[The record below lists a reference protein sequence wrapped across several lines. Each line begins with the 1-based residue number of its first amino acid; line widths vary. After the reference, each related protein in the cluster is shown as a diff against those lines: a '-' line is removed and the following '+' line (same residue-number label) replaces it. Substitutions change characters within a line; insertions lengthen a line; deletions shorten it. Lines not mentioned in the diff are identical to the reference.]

1 MKVLEYSPK
10 HKLQCYEG
18 PKVEVRVVIN
28 MLKIR
33 NCQLF
38 IVKR

>member
-18 PKVEVRVVIN
+18 PKVEVKGCN
-28 MLKIR
+28 QTKIR
-33 NCQLF
+33 NYQ
-38 IVKR
+38 